1 MTKTLTLAAALLT
14 LGMGAAFADGDVT
27 AQPAQLDRAPIA
39 QQATG
44 PRAQAFAASQDRTV
58 SVYDQFSNA
67 GSPQGGEN

>member
-44 PRAQAFAASQDRTV
+44 LQAHTFAASQNRAV
-58 SVYDQFSNA
+58 SVYDQFGNA
-67 GSPQGGEN
+67 GTPQGGEN